1 MIGNWPATIPTQGS
15 VTLPMPYD
23 AGLSRSGHLIQDVA
37 RDQGLGR
44 LPSWRANH
52 NLKRPRQSVAKVPR
66 RTETGDAAG

>member
-1 MIGNWPATIPTQGS
+1 
-15 VTLPMPYD
+15 MPYD
-23 AGLSRSGHLIQDVA
+23 AGLSRSGHLVQDVA